1 MKLTP
6 KQWAFFLIVALI
18 FILIEAKGLNQVG
31 PGDENVY
38 FYMAKAVSE
47 GQMPYQDFFYA
58 HPPLHIFI
66 LSLLIKMFGVNFFI
80 LKSVGLLFVLIASF
94 FLYKLSLGLFQ
105 NKFNDKNA
113 DSISVISVILFLSAF
128 TTLFTATSSV
138 GIELSAMLM
147 MISFYFAFIKKYF
160 TSGIFAGLAGLA
172 RFYALVPLLALFA
185 FIFIKKLQEKRIK
198 DFLILSSGF
207 LMSFGIVMILLAAL
221 YGHNFIDDTIKYHF
235 LKPKLPGQKLTVF
248 ENAIRENWVIFAAF
262 LSVLFAQN
270 KKKLQLFLLVISCYF
285 LFLLALNFAAEFYF
299 TIIFPFL
306 ALVGAC
312 SLINIITRIKL
323 KHLRYILATML
334 ILVFLW
340 NTTADVMFLEKIGFL
355 PFSPLNPMI
364 SKLSA
369 TSPDSKIFGDA
380 SIAPLVALKTN
391 RSLALNYIDTN
402 EMTFT
407 SGLTNFYFFADKLD
421 ETNLSYIIFR
431 KNSGLH
437 QITQFKQYAQ
447 SRCKL
452 EETYTDRLEGEF
464 LMYKCFK

>member
-1 MKLTP
+1 MKLTT
-6 KQWAFFLIVALI
+6 KQWAGFFIVAVI
-18 FILIEAKGLNQVG
+18 FILIESKGLTQVG

-47 GQMPYQDFFYA
+47 GQMPYRGFFYA
-58 HPPLHIFI
+58 HPPLHIFA
-66 LSLLIKMFGVNFFI
+66 LATLIKIFGVNFFI
-80 LKSVGLLFVLIASF
+80 LKSVTLAFLLTASF
-94 FLYKLSLGLFQ
+94 FLYKLSLELFQ
-105 NKFNDKNA
+105 NKFKEKHANI
-113 DSISVISVILFLSAF
+113 ISLLSVILFLSSF
-128 TTLFTATSSV
+128 TTLFAATFSIGV
-138 GIELSAMLM
+138 ELSVMLM
-147 MISFYFAFIKKYF
+147 MISFYFVFIKKYF
-160 TSGIFAGLAGLA
+160 IGGIFAGLAGLT
-172 RFYALVPLLALFA
+172 RFYALVPLFAL
-185 FIFIKKLQEKRIK
+185 FIFIFVKKIQEKKIK

-207 LMSFGIVMILLAAL
+207 LLIFGVAMILLTAL
-221 YGHNFIDDTIKYHF
+221 YGHNFTDSVIKYHF
-235 LKPKLPGQKLTVF
+235 LKPKLPGQKLTIF
-248 ENAIRENWVIFAAF
+248 ENAIKENWIIFSAF
-262 LSVLFAQN
+262 LLVLFAQN
-270 KKKLQLFLLVISCYF
+270 KKNLQLFLLVISFYF

-306 ALVGAC
+306 ALIGAY
-312 SLINIITRIKL
+312 SLINILTRMKL
-323 KHLRYILATML
+323 KYLRYILVTIL

-340 NTTADVMFLEKIGFL
+340 NTTADIMFLEKIGFL
-355 PFSPLNPMI
+355 PFSSLNPMI
-364 SKLSA
+364 SKVSA

-380 SIAPLVALKTN
+380 SIVPLLAIMSN

-464 LMYKCFK
+464 LMYRC

>member
-6 KQWAFFLIVALI
+6 KQWIFFLIAVII
-18 FILIEAKGLNQVG
+18 FVLIEAKGLTQVG

-47 GQMPYQDFFYA
+47 GQMPYRDFFYA
-58 HPPLHIFI
+58 HPPLHIFA
-66 LSLLIKMFGVNFFI
+66 LATLIKIFGVNFFI
-80 LKSVGLLFVLIASF
+80 LKSAGLLFVLIASF
-94 FLYKLSLGLFQ
+94 FLYKLSLELFQ
-105 NKFNDKNA
+105 NKLNDKNTNL
-113 DSISVISVILFLSAF
+113 ISFISVILFLSSF
-128 TTLFTATSSV
+128 TTLFTATFSIGV
-138 GIELSAMLM
+138 ELSVMLM
-147 MISFYFAFIKKYF
+147 MISFYFVFIKKYF
-160 TSGIFAGLAGLA
+160 VGGIFAGLAGLT
-172 RFYALVPLLALFA
+172 RFYALVPLFAL
-185 FIFIKKLQEKRIK
+185 FIFIFVKKIQEKKLK

-207 LMSFGIVMILLAAL
+207 LMIFGVVIILLAAL
-221 YGHNFIDDTIKYHF
+221 YGHNFTDDTVKYHF
-235 LKPKLPGQKLTVF
+235 IKPKLPGQKSAAF
-248 ENAIRENWVIFAAF
+248 ENAIKENWVIFAAF

-270 KKKLQLFLLVISCYF
+270 KKNLQLFLLVISFYS

-299 TIIFPFL
+299 IIIFPFL
-306 ALVGAC
+306 ALVGSY
-312 SLINIITRIKL
+312 SLVNIITRMKIKY
-323 KHLRYILATML
+323 LRYALVTIL
-334 ILVFLW
+334 ISVFLW
-340 NTTADVMFLEKIGFL
+340 NTTADVMFLEKIGFS
-355 PFSPLNPMI
+355 PFSSLNPMI
-364 SKLSA
+364 LKVSA
-369 TSPDSKIFGDA
+369 TGPDSKIFGDA
-380 SIAPLVALKTN
+380 SIAPLIALKTN

-421 ETNLSYIIFR
+421 EINLSYIIFR